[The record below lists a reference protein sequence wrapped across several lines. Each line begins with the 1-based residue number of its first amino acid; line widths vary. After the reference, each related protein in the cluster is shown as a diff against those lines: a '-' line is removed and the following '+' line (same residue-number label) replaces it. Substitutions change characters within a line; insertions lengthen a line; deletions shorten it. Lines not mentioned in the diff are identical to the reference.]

1 MLYSN
6 HLKSLMASYLF
17 VLLPF
22 TILFFVKVID
32 GKWIDVFLASDW
44 SIASFIIFGQS
55 LTSLSSALVLSPKNK
70 KQYGWELHAAKL
82 FITGIAPS
90 MFLYIYML
98 NKPTITLG
106 ILQILM
112 FIYASYRF
120 FVDGLTAKRL
130 TDTQKPG

>member
-22 TILFFVKVID
+22 TILFFVKVTD
-32 GKWIDVFLASDW
+32 GKWIEVFLASDW

-55 LTSLSSALVLSPKNK
+55 LTSLSSALVFSPKNK
-70 KQYGWELHAAKL
+70 KQYGWELHVAKL

-90 MFLYIYML
+90 MVLYIYML
-98 NKPTITLG
+98 NKPTVTLG
-106 ILQILM
+106 IFQILM

-130 TDTQKPG
+130 TDTQKSG

>member
-1 MLYSN
+1 
-6 HLKSLMASYLF
+6 MASYLF

-22 TILFFVKVID
+22 TILFFVKVTD
-32 GKWIDVFLASDW
+32 GKWIEVFLASDW

-55 LTSLSSALVLSPKNK
+55 LTSLSSALVFSPKNK
-70 KQYGWELHAAKL
+70 KQYGWELHVAKL

-90 MFLYIYML
+90 MVLYIYML
-98 NKPTITLG
+98 NKPTVTLG
-106 ILQILM
+106 IFQILM

-130 TDTQKPG
+130 TDTQKSG

>member
-22 TILFFVKVID
+22 TILCFVKFID
-32 GKWIDVFLASDW
+32 GKWQDVFLASDW

-70 KQYGWELHAAKL
+70 KQYGWELHVAKL

-90 MFLYIYML
+90 MVLYIYML
-98 NKPTITLG
+98 NQPTLTLG
-106 ILQILM
+106 IFQILM

-130 TDTQKPG
+130 TDTQQSG

>member
-22 TILFFVKVID
+22 TILCFVKFID
-32 GKWIDVFLASDW
+32 GKWQDVFLASDW
-44 SIASFIIFGQS
+44 SIASFIVFGQS
-55 LTSLSSALVLSPKNK
+55 LASLSSALVLSPKNK
-70 KQYGWELHAAKL
+70 KQYGWELHVAKL

-90 MFLYIYML
+90 MVLYIYML
-98 NKPTITLG
+98 NQPTLTLG
-106 ILQILM
+106 IFQILM

>member
-32 GKWIDVFLASDW
+32 GKWIEVILASDW

-70 KQYGWELHAAKL
+70 KQYGWELHVAKL

-90 MFLYIYML
+90 MVLYIYML
-98 NKPTITLG
+98 NKPTVTLG
-106 ILQILM
+106 IFQIII

-120 FVDGLTAKRL
+120 FVDGLTSKRL
-130 TDTQKPG
+130 TDAQKLG

>member
-1 MLYSN
+1 
-6 HLKSLMASYLF
+6 MASYLF

-32 GKWIDVFLASDW
+32 GKWIEVILASDW

-70 KQYGWELHAAKL
+70 KQYGWELHVAKL

-90 MFLYIYML
+90 MVLYIYML
-98 NKPTITLG
+98 NKPTVTLG
-106 ILQILM
+106 IFQIII

-120 FVDGLTAKRL
+120 FVDGLTSKRL
-130 TDTQKPG
+130 TDAQKLG

>member
-1 MLYSN
+1 
-6 HLKSLMASYLF
+6 MASYLF

-22 TILFFVKVID
+22 TILCFVKFID
-32 GKWIDVFLASDW
+32 GKWQDVFLASDW

-70 KQYGWELHAAKL
+70 KQYGWELHVAKL

-90 MFLYIYML
+90 MVLYIYML
-98 NKPTITLG
+98 NQPTLTLG
-106 ILQILM
+106 IFQILM

-130 TDTQKPG
+130 TDTQQSG

>member
-22 TILFFVKVID
+22 TILCFVKFID
-32 GKWIDVFLASDW
+32 GKWQDVFLASDW

-55 LTSLSSALVLSPKNK
+55 LTSLSSALVLSAKNK
-70 KQYGWELHAAKL
+70 KQYGWELHVAKL

-90 MFLYIYML
+90 MVLYIYML
-98 NKPTITLG
+98 NQPTLTLG
-106 ILQILM
+106 IFQILM

-130 TDTQKPG
+130 TDTQKSG